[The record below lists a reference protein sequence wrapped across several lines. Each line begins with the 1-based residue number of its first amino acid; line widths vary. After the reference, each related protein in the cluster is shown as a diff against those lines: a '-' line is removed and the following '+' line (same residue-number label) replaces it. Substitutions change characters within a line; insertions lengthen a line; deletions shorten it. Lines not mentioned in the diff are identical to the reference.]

1 MTKNEMTQ
9 FINSSTAAELSDLC
23 NELDEYIKGGADS
36 QHKQLREGYGH
47 TPNHVLENK
56 ELSLRDFEDAW
67 RYERDKRPG
76 RKNGPDL
83 QINKGVELMLR
94 NKTKKEERS
103 KTFQIRFGKMISLFR
118 RELHISLD
126 FSLDVKKE

>member
-1 MTKNEMTQ
+1 MKET
-9 FINSSTAAELSDLC
+9 SDL
-23 NELDEYIKGGADS
+23 AV
-36 QHKQLREGYGH
+36 R
-47 TPNHVLENK
+47 
-56 ELSLRDFEDAW
+56 
-67 RYERDKRPG
+67 
-76 RKNGPDL
+76 NGPDL

-103 KTFQIRFGKMISLFR
+103 KTFQNRFGKMISLFR